1 MQDKMLNIPSLYL
14 IWLVSGALRFLL
26 TFKENH
32 IYIYIL
38 EKFMK
43 SNMNNMNIPLFIFII
58 KKGMYHN
65 RQIYQDLILILYRTI
80 FF

>member
-1 MQDKMLNIPSLYL
+1 
-14 IWLVSGALRFLL
+14 
-26 TFKENH
+26 
-32 IYIYIL
+32 
-38 EKFMK
+38 MK

-80 FF
+80 FFLKEFEIFLIIT

>member
-1 MQDKMLNIPSLYL
+1 
-14 IWLVSGALRFLL
+14 
-26 TFKENH
+26 
-32 IYIYIL
+32 
-38 EKFMK
+38 MK